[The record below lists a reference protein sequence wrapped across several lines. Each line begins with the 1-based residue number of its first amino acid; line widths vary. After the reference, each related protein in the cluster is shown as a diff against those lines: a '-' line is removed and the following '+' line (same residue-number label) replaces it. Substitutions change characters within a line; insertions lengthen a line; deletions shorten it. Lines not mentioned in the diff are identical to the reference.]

1 METAVLSHGPFAV
14 IQLQNMVLE
23 KYFRILCTSEFPNI
37 LNENILTHTHT
48 VPIWYILFLLLG
60 IPNKYSIYEHVRSYS
75 FHINIL
81 Q

>member
-23 KYFRILCTSEFPNI
+23 KYFRVLCTSEFPTI

-48 VPIWYILFLLLG
+48 VPIFTF
-60 IPNKYSIYEHVRSYS
+60 R
-75 FHINIL
+75 NI